1 MEIKMNSV
9 YLAYSAAHGKTHEE
23 MIASDRIKY
32 PGGVMCGFR
41 LWVVERKRDY
51 LKEHPDQNCLGN
63 IANLGLWC
71 SYLSEKFPY
80 KKVSENK

>member
-32 PGGVMCGFR
+32 PGGVMCGFQ
-41 LWVVERKRDY
+41 LWVAERKREF
-51 LKEHPDQNCLGN
+51 LQQHPEHNCFGK
-63 IANLGLWC
+63 IANLELW
-71 SYLSEKFPY
+71 YKYISEKFPY
-80 KKVSENK
+80 PKVSEKP